1 MCFPHKL
8 KSIHF
13 SGMHRMKVEREANVT
28 QRELGKDIEKNAILD
43 GRDIKR
49 KGVTSP
55 SSGPVI

>member
-1 MCFPHKL
+1 
-8 KSIHF
+8 
-13 SGMHRMKVEREANVT
+13 MHRMKVEREANVT